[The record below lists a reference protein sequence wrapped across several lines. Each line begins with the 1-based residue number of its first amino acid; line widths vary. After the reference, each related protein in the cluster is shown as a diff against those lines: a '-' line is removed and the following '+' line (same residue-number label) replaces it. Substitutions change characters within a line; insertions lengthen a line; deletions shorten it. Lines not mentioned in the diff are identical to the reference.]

1 MSLKHIY
8 LQFPNVDAIR
18 GGEKHAGELH
28 LTEHHIILVI
38 PHVLPDGAEPPA
50 KPPKPRELYIA
61 YPIIAYC
68 TFRPCPSITGR
79 PSSIRL
85 RCRDFMFIN
94 FNFHDELHAREAFEH
109 IRNRTCRL
117 GSIEQLYAFSYQP
130 LKPERSLDGWHLYDP
145 RAEFRRQG
153 ISTKSIDRGW
163 RVSHINKDYSFSP
176 TYPALLVVPSKISD
190 NVLKYAG
197 SYRSRQRIPVLT
209 YLHSLNNCSITR
221 SSQPLVGFRGARSIQ
236 DEKLVSA
243 CFSASATVEF
253 NGLDGS
259 AADTA
264 EPSPASSQAS
274 LRGDSFEAESSETER
289 LEDELIAGA
298 DSNYDT
304 KTGKRLVYGAQQSNL
319 IVDARPTIN
328 AVVMQA
334 MGKGSENMEYYKF
347 AKKAYLNIENIHVMR
362 ESLNTVVEALKDG
375 DISRL
380 PPNRELLIKSGWLKH
395 ITGILD
401 GSALIARQV
410 GIRHSHVLIHCSDGW
425 DRTSQLSALSQLML
439 DPYYRTIEGF
449 MVLVEKDW
457 LSFGHMF
464 QQRSGP
470 LSHEK
475 WFVTEKD
482 SMAGSSIQPGDSD
495 GRAGEAF
502 ENALAS
508 AKRFFNKNRGPE
520 NTSAESDNGGSSFN
534 SPSEDP
540 SSQGSGKKPITTSA
554 TAAAAPETTSSSGGG
569 SETTVTTRPNEIS
582 PVFHQFLDA
591 TYQLLRQHPQRFEF
605 SERFLRRLLYHAYAG
620 QYGTFLWNSERA
632 RRAAGAQERTR
643 SAWDYFLS
651 RRAEF
656 ANPDYDPTVDDRQ
669 SGRERLLFPRLGD
682 IRWWATAFGRADAE
696 MNEYLDA
703 AAARDERIGSYA
715 MATSPATAT
724 NNNSATSLG
733 LGGLG
738 GSMGG
743 AGDLQLQLQSSD
755 GSTRSHSSNNG
766 GGGGSRSPQPP
777 PPPPPVPGLPT
788 SRSVLAGVESA
799 HEALTPS
806 LLKHSASADTP
817 GAFATNFAKLRD
829 GVAGLELGRGLLF
842 GGGGGKS
849 GAGGGGEASDSSSGD
864 SNRNSSS
871 SGGGVGGGG
880 DGSGDHDGNGANS
893 ATTAATTVVA
903 GDDGQQDRDH
913 VDTPAPANNKNGN
926 VKPVVAEGGGG
937 GDQELADILPKS
949 PLSPSSSLS
958 SSPLPPTPPPPA
970 SASDADDDVSVA
982 TTTAPTSVGIEDAD
996 GGMEMR

>member
-1 MSLKHIY
+1 
-8 LQFPNVDAIR
+8 
-18 GGEKHAGELH
+18 
-28 LTEHHIILVI
+28 
-38 PHVLPDGAEPPA
+38 
-50 KPPKPRELYIA
+50 
-61 YPIIAYC
+61 
-68 TFRPCPSITGR
+68 
-79 PSSIRL
+79 
-85 RCRDFMFIN
+85 MFIN
-94 FNFHDELHAREAFEH
+94 FNFYDEPQAREAFEW
-109 IRNRTCRL
+109 IRTRTCRL
-117 GSIEQLYAFSYQP
+117 GSLEKLYAFSYQP

-253 NGLDGS
+253 NGLEDS
-259 AADTA
+259 AAAVADTA
-264 EPSPASSQAS
+264 EPSPSSSQAS
-274 LRGDSFEAESSETER
+274 LRSFEAESSETER

-298 DSNYDT
+298 DSNFDS

-380 PPNRELLIKSGWLKH
+380 PPNRELLAKSNWLKH

-449 MVLVEKDW
+449 MVLIEKDW

-475 WFVTEKD
+475 WFATEKD
-482 SMAGSSIQPGDSD
+482 SLAGSSMQPGESD

-520 NTSAESDNGGSSFN
+520 NASAESDNDGGLN
-534 SPSEDP
+534 SPPEDS
-540 SSQGSGKKPITTSA
+540 SSQGGRKSTT
-554 TAAAAPETTSSSGGG
+554 APADTTGD
-569 SETTVTTRPNEIS
+569 VVTRPNEIS

-591 TYQLLRQHPQRFEF
+591 TYQLLRQHPRRFEF

-632 RRAAGAQERTR
+632 RREARASDRTR

-651 RRAEF
+651 RRPEF
-656 ANPDYDPTVDDRQ
+656 ANPDYDATVDDRQ

-682 IRWWATAFGRADAE
+682 VRWWAAAFGRSDAE

-715 MATSPATAT
+715 MTPSTP
-724 NNNSATSLG
+724 SF
-733 LGGLG
+733 
-738 GSMGG
+738 GG
-743 AGDLQLQLQSSD
+743 AGDLQLRSS
-755 GSTRSHSSNNG
+755 GGSIRSTRSNNG
-766 GGGGSRSPQPP
+766 GGSLSPP
-777 PPPPPVPGLPT
+777 PPGLPT
-788 SRSVLAGVESA
+788 SRSVLTGVESA

-806 LLKHSASADTP
+806 LKHSASADTP

-829 GVAGLELGRGLLF
+829 GVVGLDLGRGLF
-842 GGGGGKS
+842 G
-849 GAGGGGEASDSSSGD
+849 
-864 SNRNSSS
+864 
-871 SGGGVGGGG
+871 SGGGSGVG
-880 DGSGDHDGNGANS
+880 GSGDGGSRSTSSDGSNGNGTT
-893 ATTAATTVVA
+893 ATTAATTVASDHDLAADNPATNKSDDSKEAVA
-903 GDDGQQDRDH
+903 
-913 VDTPAPANNKNGN
+913 
-926 VKPVVAEGGGG
+926 
-937 GDQELADILPKS
+937 GDQELADIPTS
-949 PLSPSSSLS
+949 AAS
-958 SSPLPPTPPPPA
+958 LPPTPSPPPPQPQPSTA
-970 SASDADDDVSVA
+970 DAGITSSSS
-982 TTTAPTSVGIEDAD
+982 TTANIAVEDD
-996 GGMEMR
+996 GAMEMR